1 MLINALYVILI
12 IIELKI
18 LMEII
23 MDNAYAKI
31 TIMTIIRIV
40 YANYALFNFGLQYFI
55 IHKYNNVILLSLMCS
70 YNANNA

>member
-23 MDNAYAKI
+23 MDNAYAKMA
-31 TIMTIIRIV
+31 IMMIIRIV
-40 YANYALFNFGLQYFI
+40 YANYALFHFGYNILLFI
-55 IHKYNNVILLSLMCS
+55 NILLSF
-70 YNANNA
+70 N